1 MLSGIKHV
9 VSTSGLETEFDNID
23 DAVKFAQDRAAQT
36 MQPAYVL
43 SPVATMTPVVNVT
56 VTRQDK
62 EVTSTASLPQPSVTA

>member
-9 VSTSGLETEFDNID
+9 VSNVGQETEFDSID
-23 DAVKFAQDRAAQT
+23 DAMKFAQDRAGQT

-56 VTRQDK
+56 VTQQNK
-62 EVTSTASLPQPSVTA
+62 EIPTIAQVPTPVTA